1 VRRPPTTARGFTLLE
16 VLLAVLILAGAIVG
30 TAALLTAGITQ
41 EYVARRTTTA
51 AALAQQEIERVR
63 DLPFG
68 DIASSGPET
77 VTVDGQAY
85 QISREVTLL
94 GSPESMKRVRVVVTW
109 THMGARSYQT
119 EVILTDLLP
128 PR

>member
-1 VRRPPTTARGFTLLE
+1 M
-16 VLLAVLILAGAIVG
+16 
-30 TAALLTAGITQ
+30 
-41 EYVARRTTTA
+41 
-51 AALAQQEIERVR
+51 R
-63 DLPFG
+63 DLPFN
-68 DIASSGPET
+68 DIASSGPQT

-85 QISREVTLL
+85 QVSREVTLL

-109 THMGARSYQT
+109 THMGSRSYET